1 MKPKRKLLVGAACA
15 LIVALIV
22 ARVLSGGAPVKATQT
37 GKPIPVTAAV
47 VSPHDV
53 SLYLNGIGTI
63 QAFNTVTIRPRV
75 DGELVNV
82 AFHEGQE
89 VKKGDL
95 LLQIDPRPYQAALDN
110 ALANLAK
117 DQASLATAKRDLAR
131 YEDTAAKG
139 YTSRQQ
145 FETQTSLADAAAAT
159 VQADNAMIESARVQ
173 LGYTNIVSPLDGVTG
188 LRLVD
193 QGNIVHASEST
204 GLVVITQVQP
214 ISAIF
219 TLPQDVLPR
228 VIAAK
233 AKGILSVSAMDGDSG
248 AALDQGTLELIDN
261 EIDQTTGTVRL
272 KAKFPNDAR
281 TLWPG
286 QFVSIRLKLGVVA
299 GGLTAPTRAIQ
310 RGPNGFFVFVIGP
323 DSKVEARPVET
334 GEDDQGQTLVTQGLR
349 PGERVVVTGQVRLQ
363 PGSTVQAIDDART
376 GAAGPGEAASDEGR
390 AVVR

>member
-1 MKPKRKLLVGAACA
+1 M
-15 LIVALIV
+15 
-22 ARVLSGGAPVKATQT
+22 
-37 GKPIPVTAAV
+37 
-47 VSPHDV
+47 
-53 SLYLNGIGTI
+53 
-63 QAFNTVTIRPRV
+63 
-75 DGELVNV
+75 

-159 VQADNAMIESARVQ
+159 VQADNAMIESAKVQ
-173 LGYTNIVSPLDGVTG
+173 LSYTNIVSPLDGVTG

-286 QFVSIRLKLGVVA
+286 QFVSIRLKLGVVP

-376 GAAGPGEAASDEGR
+376 GAAGPGEAAPDEGR